1 MKNSGTV
8 LLCAFLLA
16 ACAVDRNN
24 AAPQVQLDESSASAD
39 LQACSY
45 TDAYAQLDPDSI
57 QIQNLLLEFV
67 PDALDQD
74 TLIQASTDVVLA
86 TVCSIEGGSTV
97 HEIKHKIVLPY
108 TYGTLTILKSLK
120 GDLSAGQTIHFT
132 RSGGIIAYEEY
143 LQTLEPSQ
151 RNAVAS
157 VTEKPAYIKQ
167 KVSEDIDIEVGKSY
181 LVYLSDDSYQV
192 KPDAYAILGY
202 QGGLREV
209 RAARDLQIT
218 PETPFSEIEV
228 YQFIDNSWDPLTL
241 IFTDSSQ

>member
-1 MKNSGTV
+1 M
-8 LLCAFLLA
+8 
-16 ACAVDRNN
+16 
-24 AAPQVQLDESSASAD
+24 
-39 LQACSY
+39 
-45 TDAYAQLDPDSI
+45 
-57 QIQNLLLEFV
+57 EFV

-157 VTEKPAYIKQ
+157 ATEKPAYIKQ

-209 RAARDLQIT
+209 RTARDLQIT
-218 PETPFSEIEV
+218 PETLFSEIEAFS
-228 YQFIDNSWDPLTL
+228 YKKETWEKLSIKF
-241 IFTDSSQ
+241 

>member
-120 GDLSAGQTIHFT
+120 GDLSAGQT
-132 RSGGIIAYEEY
+132 
-143 LQTLEPSQ
+143 LEPSQ

-228 YQFIDNSWDPLTL
+228 YQFIDNSWEPLTL